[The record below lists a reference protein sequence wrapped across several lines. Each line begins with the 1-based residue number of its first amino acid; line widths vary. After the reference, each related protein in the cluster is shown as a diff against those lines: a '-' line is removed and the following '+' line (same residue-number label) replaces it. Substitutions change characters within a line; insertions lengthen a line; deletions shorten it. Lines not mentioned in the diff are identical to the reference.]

1 MRKILL
7 LGAALAVALTVPA
20 SAQLYDDFDSYA
32 DQAAFNAVWSGN
44 MSLTNNNWV
53 SAPNSIYQGTV
64 AQQSYRFIGTGIP
77 LQQLYF
83 GFDFYDERGTASLAR
98 TYGMVYA
105 RQGTSWSGSLNQ
117 IIAVGKYN
125 SIATTKYNARIAFG
139 SLNWF
144 VLDQGPDRSVG
155 WHRAEV
161 IGGVDPNDATKAKV
175 DIYIDGILGKTVTG
189 LTNDTF
195 NWVVMGSNLS
205 SSHGMYFDNV
215 VVRVIPEPVFFQ
227 FGTMAVL
234 GALGLKRTSALRS
247 RKTS

>member
-20 SAQLYDDFDSYA
+20 GAQLYDDFDSYA

-53 SAPNSIYQGTV
+53 SAPNSIYQGTG

-77 LQQLYF
+77 LQLLYF

-98 TYGMVYA
+98 SYGMVYSRA
-105 RQGTSWSGSLNQ
+105 GDQWTGALQQ

-125 SIATTKYNARIAFG
+125 TIATTKYNARIAFG

-155 WHRAEV
+155 RHRAEV
-161 IGGVDPNDATKAKV
+161 IGGVDPNDPTKAKV
-175 DIYIDGILGKTVTG
+175 DIFIDGILGKTVTG
-189 LTNDTF
+189 LTNVSF
-195 NWVVMGSNLS
+195 NWVVMGSGLS

-215 VVRVIPEPVFFQ
+215 VARPVPEP
-227 FGTMAVL
+227 ASI
-234 GALGLKRTSALRS
+234 ALAGVGLAGIVGLR
-247 RKTS
+247 RRMTA